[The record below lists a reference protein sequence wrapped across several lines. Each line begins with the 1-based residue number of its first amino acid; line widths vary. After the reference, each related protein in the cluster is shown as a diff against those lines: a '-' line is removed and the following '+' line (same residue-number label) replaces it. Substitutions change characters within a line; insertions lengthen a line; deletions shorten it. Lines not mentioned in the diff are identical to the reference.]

1 MPDDIRIGA
10 EPSPAPPPRGARLV
24 VVLAGLVLLAAAG
37 AWLAGVFGGD
47 ATTTTTVPDVTLTF
61 VTTTTT
67 PASTTTRPLEERL
80 AAAATFWDLLGR
92 GGAAAATAAAFP
104 EAPPAAIDLMG
115 FVAAFQTGFVVE
127 HCTDFGADAVMCNVT
142 VANGHLLAIGS
153 GTPGERLLVAEDG
166 WFDVPAVLGSAAS
179 RLSLYALEAHTEE
192 VRTACPVTD
201 NPQVPRLAIVGSA
214 TAECGAYLASLIP
227 EYLIS
232 LAPGEGSSG

>member
-1 MPDDIRIGA
+1 MPDDVRIGA

-24 VVLAGLVLLAAAG
+24 VVVAGLILLAAAG

-47 ATTTTTVPDVTLTF
+47 ATTTTLVPDATLTF
-61 VTTTTT
+61 TTTTT

-92 GGAAAATAAAFP
+92 GGAAAAAAAAFP

-115 FVAAFQTGFVVE
+115 FVAAFQAGFVVE
-127 HCTDFGADAVMCNVT
+127 HCTDFAANAVQCNVT

-153 GTPGERLLVAEDG
+153 GTPGERLRVAEDG
-166 WFDVPAVLGSAAS
+166 WFDVPAVLASAAS
-179 RLSLYALEAHTEE
+179 RLSLYALDAHTGE

-214 TAECGAYLASLIP
+214 TAECGAYLAGLIP
-227 EYLIS
+227 EYLAAA
-232 LAPGEGSSG
+232 LPGDAPG